1 MINIIKED
9 LKIAMRNKDKV
20 KINTLRG
27 LISIFNNSDSKN
39 DESLITKILKKEA
52 KKRKEAISLYKESN
66 RKDLMEN
73 ELEELKILESYMP
86 AQIPDEELEDKINKL
101 SVELFSDSKPE
112 LGILIKNSIDKFSE
126 SSDNGTISRICKK
139 VIGDK

>member
-9 LKIAMRNKDKV
+9 LKTAMRNKDKV

-52 KKRKEAISLYKESN
+52 KKIH
-66 RKDLMEN
+66 
-73 ELEELKILESYMP
+73 
-86 AQIPDEELEDKINKL
+86 
-101 SVELFSDSKPE
+101 
-112 LGILIKNSIDKFSE
+112 
-126 SSDNGTISRICKK
+126 
-139 VIGDK
+139 

>member
-9 LKIAMRNKDKV
+9 LKTAMRNKDKV

-73 ELEELKILESYMP
+73 ELKELKILESYMP
-86 AQIPDEELEDKINKL
+86 EQISDEELESKINEL
-101 SVELFSDSKPE
+101 SKKLFSDSKPE
-112 LGILIKNSIDKFSE
+112 LGILIKNSIEKLSE
-126 SSDNGTISRICKK
+126 FSDNGTISKICKK
-139 VIGDK
+139 VIGAK

>member
-9 LKIAMRNKDKV
+9 LKTAMRNKDKV

-39 DESLITKILKKEA
+39 DESLISKIIKKEA
-52 KKRKEAISLYKESN
+52 KKRKEAINLYKESD

-73 ELEELKILESYMP
+73 ELKELKILESYMP
-86 AQIPDEELEDKINKL
+86 EQIPEEELENKINELCK
-101 SVELFSDSKPE
+101 ELFSDSKPE
-112 LGILIKNSIDKFSE
+112 LGILIKNCIEKFSE
-126 SSDNGTISRICKK
+126 SSDNGTKFLKIF
-139 VIGDK
+139 

>member
-9 LKIAMRNKDKV
+9 LKTAMRNKDKV

-39 DESLITKILKKEA
+39 DESLISKIIKKEA
-52 KKRKEAISLYKESN
+52 KKRKEAINLYKESN

-73 ELEELKILESYMP
+73 ELKELKILESYMP
-86 AQIPDEELEDKINKL
+86 EQIPEEELENKINELCK
-101 SVELFSDSKPE
+101 ELFSDSKPE
-112 LGILIKNSIDKFSE
+112 LGILIKNCIFK
-126 SSDNGTISRICKK
+126 ICYWTLML
-139 VIGDK
+139 I

>member
-9 LKIAMRNKDKV
+9 LKTAMKNKDKV

-39 DESLITKILKKEA
+39 DESLISKIIKKEA
-52 KKRKEAISLYKESN
+52 KKRKEAINLYKESD

-73 ELEELKILESYMP
+73 ELKELKILESYMP
-86 AQIPDEELEDKINKL
+86 DQIPEEELENKIN
-101 SVELFSDSKPE
+101 ELCKELLPAKTRAKKAPAKP
-112 LGILIKNSIDKFSE
+112 
-126 SSDNGTISRICKK
+126 KK
-139 VIGDK
+139 SALEE

>member
-9 LKIAMRNKDKV
+9 LKTAMRNKDKV

-39 DESLITKILKKEA
+39 DESLISKIIKKEA
-52 KKRKEAISLYKESN
+52 KKRKEAINLYKESN

-73 ELEELKILESYMP
+73 ELKELKILESYMP
-86 AQIPDEELEDKINKL
+86 QQIPEEELENKINELCK
-101 SVELFSDSKPE
+101 ELFSDSKPE
-112 LGILIKNSIDKFSE
+112 LGILIKNCIEKFSE
-126 SSDNGTISRICKK
+126 SSDNGTISRI
-139 VIGDK
+139 

>member
-9 LKIAMRNKDKV
+9 LKTAMRNKDKV

-39 DESLITKILKKEA
+39 DESLISKIIKKEA
-52 KKRKEAISLYKESN
+52 KKRKEAINLYKESN

-73 ELEELKILESYMP
+73 ELKELKILESYMP
-86 AQIPDEELEDKINKL
+86 EQIPEEELENVKIL
-101 SVELFSDSKPE
+101 SNL
-112 LGILIKNSIDKFSE
+112 
-126 SSDNGTISRICKK
+126 
-139 VIGDK
+139 

>member
-86 AQIPDEELEDKINKL
+86 EQIPDEELEDKINKL

-112 LGILIKNSIDKFSE
+112 LGILIKNSIEKLSE
-126 SSDNGTISRICKK
+126 FSDNGTISKICKK
-139 VIGDK
+139 VIGAK

>member
-52 KKRKEAISLYKESN
+52 KKRKEAISLYRESN

-112 LGILIKNSIDKFSE
+112 LGILIKNSIDKFGE

>member
-9 LKIAMRNKDKV
+9 LKTAMRNKDKV

-39 DESLITKILKKEA
+39 DESLISKIIKKEA
-52 KKRKEAISLYKESN
+52 KKRKEAINLYKESD

-73 ELEELKILESYMP
+73 ELKELKILESYMP
-86 AQIPDEELEDKINKL
+86 DQIPEEELENKINELCK
-101 SVELFSDSKPE
+101 ELFSDSKPE
-112 LGILIKNSIDKFSE
+112 LGILIKNSIDKFGE